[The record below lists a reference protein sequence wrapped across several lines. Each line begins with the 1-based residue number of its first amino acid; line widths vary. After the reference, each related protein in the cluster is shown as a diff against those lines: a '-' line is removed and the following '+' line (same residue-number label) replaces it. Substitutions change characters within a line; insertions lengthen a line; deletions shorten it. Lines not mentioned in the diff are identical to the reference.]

1 MTHPELA
8 SGEFQTI
15 ILGSPTVDIINQDL
29 TCGVTEVN
37 IIEVA
42 VSASNIV
49 KAAEYGLKSGKV
61 MQVIT
66 LPRVPHPPSYDS
78 GTAAAL
84 RKLANTELKKARDKS
99 DWAASIL
106 VGVHTGLECDGQTR
120 VNRFTSN
127 QTHHF
132 ARQIRLGKFDG
143 YHICTARRAPRP
155 SPPACCRLLQTAA
168 MVRQRGPTRHS
179 ATRQQTETKNA
190 GQPGQQNKNWQAGQQ
205 GRGFLANVMQA
216 TRQDS
221 SQFEIQTSN
230 MFADFC

>member
-1 MTHPELA
+1 M
-8 SGEFQTI
+8 
-15 ILGSPTVDIINQDL
+15 
-29 TCGVTEVN
+29 N
-37 IIEVA
+37 ISEVA

-61 MQVIT
+61 KQVIA

-106 VGVHTGLECDGQTR
+106 VGVHTGLECDGQTK

-132 ARQIRLGKFDG
+132 ARQTRQGKFDG
-143 YHICTARRAPRP
+143 YQMYSQEGAEALTA
-155 SPPACCRLLQTAA
+155 SMLQTAG
-168 MVRQRGPTRHS
+168 MVRQRGPARHS

-190 GQPGQQNKNWQAGQQ
+190 GQPGQQNENWQAGQQ
-205 GRGFLANVMQA
+205 GRGFLANGRQA
-216 TRQDS
+216 ARQDS